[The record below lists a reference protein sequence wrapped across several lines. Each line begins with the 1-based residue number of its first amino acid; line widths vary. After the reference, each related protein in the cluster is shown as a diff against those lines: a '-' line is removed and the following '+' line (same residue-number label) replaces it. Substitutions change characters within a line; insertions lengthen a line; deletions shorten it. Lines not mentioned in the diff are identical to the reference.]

1 MVQGFKY
8 PWTCARLN
16 IVRLSR
22 TLSDWDSIRERA
34 ETLSFFKKNEDWW
47 IALRILL
54 SPRNLG
60 PTPWIRI
67 LEDKDL
73 EERAGENLR
82 KT

>member
-1 MVQGFKY
+1 
-8 PWTCARLN
+8 
-16 IVRLSR
+16 
-22 TLSDWDSIRERA
+22 
-34 ETLSFFKKNEDWW
+34 
-47 IALRILL
+47 LRILL